1 MHGGVDVV
9 ITTDDEEAAVVGR
22 CRDAGLLVGRRSA
35 YWSAASSLPSEASDV
50 DCADRSDCG
59 IHGGSDGEVA
69 GDIRGG
75 AGGRGGGG
83 IVVGF
88 ARTDDEVLT
97 RVLPQLVAACE
108 GRPSPHPPS
117 GC

>member
-9 ITTDDEEAAVVGR
+9 ITTDDEEAAVVDR

-35 YWSAASSLPSEASDV
+35 YWSAASPLPSEASDV
-50 DCADRSDCG
+50 DCADCS
-59 IHGGSDGEVA
+59 
-69 GDIRGG
+69 
-75 AGGRGGGG
+75 GGG

-108 GRPSPHPPS
+108 GRPSPTRRVDAELR
-117 GC
+117 